1 MCGGYRG
8 EGALARGR
16 GAVILIGMADQLY
29 LSLWYANF
37 RFAELPV
44 ALAKVMRQFAAV
56 SGNEQV
62 RAATVYPLGWTESP
76 VFQWVHSDKD
86 APEQASIEYAIAG
99 AMEMLHE
106 DYAYEFEM
114 TWELWVADAAG
125 GLDAAWKREPRVVRI
140 TGFGPE
146 FDEGLFEQNGQIR
159 IDVGSDTPFLQE
171 EVELDQA
178 GAGYVKENVQKLVDL
193 TTAVHENAG
202 AATRLLWSESG
213 ENLAQKLIARLQ
225 SLN

>member
-1 MCGGYRG
+1 
-8 EGALARGR
+8 
-16 GAVILIGMADQLY
+16 MADQIY

-56 SGNEQV
+56 SGNDRV
-62 RAATVYPLGWTESP
+62 RAATVYPLSWNESP
-76 VFQWVHSDKD
+76 VYQRVYAEQD
-86 APEQASIEYAIAG
+86 AAEEADVEHAIAG
-99 AMEMLHE
+99 AAEQLHE

-114 TWELWVADAAG
+114 TWDLWVADASG
-125 GLDAAWKREPRVVRI
+125 GLDAVWKKERRVVRL

-146 FDEGLFEQNGQIR
+146 FDEGSFEQNGQIR
-159 IDVGSDTPFLQE
+159 IDLGSDIPFLQE
-171 EVELDQA
+171 EVELDEA

-193 TTAVHENAG
+193 TTGVQQNAG

-213 ENLAQKLIARLQ
+213 DNLAQKLIARLQ

>member
-1 MCGGYRG
+1 M
-8 EGALARGR
+8 E
-16 GAVILIGMADQLY
+16 AVILEDMADQLY

-37 RFAELPV
+37 RFLELPV

-56 SGNEQV
+56 SGNERV

-76 VFQWVHSDKD
+76 VYQRIYVEKD
-86 APEQASIEYAIAG
+86 GAEEADVEHAIAG
-99 AMEMLHE
+99 AAEQLHE

-114 TWELWVADAAG
+114 TWELWVADAGG
-125 GLDAAWKREPRVVRI
+125 GLDAVWKKEPRVVRI

-146 FDEGLFEQNGQIR
+146 FDDGSFEQNGQIR
-159 IDVGSDTPFLQE
+159 IDLGSDTPFLQE
-171 EVELDQA
+171 EVDLDQA
-178 GAGYVKENVQKLVDL
+178 GAGYVKDNVQKLVDL
-193 TTAVHENAG
+193 TTGVQKNAG

-213 ENLAQKLIARLQ
+213 ENLAQKLISRLQ

>member
-1 MCGGYRG
+1 MTGYA
-8 EGALARGR
+8 ALTFALLGTV
-16 GAVILIGMADQLY
+16 VILRGMADQIY

-56 SGNEQV
+56 SGNDRV
-62 RAATVYPLGWTESP
+62 RAATVYPLSWNESP
-76 VFQWVHSDKD
+76 VYQRVYAEQD
-86 APEQASIEYAIAG
+86 AAEEADVEHAIAG
-99 AMEMLHE
+99 AAEQLHE

-114 TWELWVADAAG
+114 TWDLWVADASG
-125 GLDAAWKREPRVVRI
+125 GLDAVWKKERRVVRL

-146 FDEGLFEQNGQIR
+146 FDEGSFEQNGQIR
-159 IDVGSDTPFLQE
+159 IDLGSDIPFLQE
-171 EVELDQA
+171 EVELDEA

-193 TTAVHENAG
+193 TTGVQQNAG

-213 ENLAQKLIARLQ
+213 DNLAQKLIARLQ